1 MAIERVELTVDE
13 DGARAEAP
21 SSSG

>member
-1 MAIERVELTVDE
+1 MAIERVELTVDQ